1 MRSTADLADDQGNA
15 VRSCETQFRSFG
27 GRRAFAGRI
36 STVRCF
42 EDNVVL
48 RSVLEQP
55 GEGRVLVVDGDASLR
70 VALLGDRIAG
80 LAAAA
85 GWEGIVVNGAV
96 RDVAALKTL
105 DIGVKALG
113 SNPRRSAKTGAGDI
127 DIAVTF
133 GGVTF
138 APGEHLVADDDGIVV
153 LEDLPNDGP
162 GISASSARGA
172 RVPPIDN
179 SQPGH

>member
-1 MRSTADLADDQGNA
+1 MRSTADLADEQGDA
-15 VRSCETQFRSFG
+15 VRTCQTQFRNFG
-27 GRRAFAGRI
+27 GRRAFEGRI

-48 RSVLEQP
+48 GSVLEQP
-55 GEGRVLVVDGDASLR
+55 GEGRVLVVDGGASLR

-85 GWEGIVVNGAV
+85 GWEGIVINGAV
-96 RDVAALKTL
+96 RDVATL
-105 DIGVKALG
+105 ARLEIGVKALG
-113 SNPRRSAKTGAGDI
+113 SNPRRSAKTGAGGT

-153 LEDLPNDGP
+153 LEDPPNG
-162 GISASSARGA
+162 
-172 RVPPIDN
+172 
-179 SQPGH
+179 

>member
-1 MRSTADLADDQGNA
+1 MVRSTADLADEQGEG
-15 VRSCETQFRSFG
+15 VRSCGAQLRSFG
-27 GRRAFAGRI
+27 GRRAFEGLI

-42 EDNVVL
+42 EDNSVM

-55 GEGRVLVVDGDASLR
+55 GEGRVLVVDGGASLR

-85 GWEGIVVNGAV
+85 GWEGIVINGAV
-96 RDVAALKTL
+96 RDVAALAML
-105 DIGVKALG
+105 DVGVKALG
-113 SNPRRSAKTGAGDI
+113 SNPRRSSKTGAGRT

-133 GGVTF
+133 GDVTF

-153 LEDLPNDGP
+153 LEEAPND
-162 GISASSARGA
+162 
-172 RVPPIDN
+172 
-179 SQPGH
+179 

>member
-1 MRSTADLADDQGNA
+1 MRSTADLADEQGDA
-15 VRSCETQFRSFG
+15 VRTCQTQFRNFG
-27 GRRAFAGRI
+27 GRRAFEGRI

-48 RSVLEQP
+48 GSVLEQP
-55 GEGRVLVVDGDASLR
+55 GEGRVLVVDGGASLR

-85 GWEGIVVNGAV
+85 GWQGIVINGAV
-96 RDVAALKTL
+96 RDVATL
-105 DIGVKALG
+105 ARLEIGVKALG
-113 SNPRRSAKTGAGDI
+113 SNPRRSDKTGAGGT

-153 LEDLPNDGP
+153 LEAPSD
-162 GISASSARGA
+162 
-172 RVPPIDN
+172 
-179 SQPGH
+179 

>member
-1 MRSTADLADDQGNA
+1 MVRSTADLADEHGDA

-27 GRRAFAGRI
+27 GRRAFEGRI

-42 EDNVVL
+42 EDNAML

-55 GEGRVLVVDGDASLR
+55 GEGRVLVVDGGASLR

-80 LAAAA
+80 LAATT
-85 GWEGIVVNGAV
+85 GWEGIVINGAV
-96 RDVAALKTL
+96 RDVAALAML

-113 SNPRRSAKTGAGDI
+113 SNPRRSSKTGAGGTDVG
-127 DIAVTF
+127 VTF
-133 GGVTF
+133 GDITF

-153 LEDLPNDGP
+153 LEHLPKG
-162 GISASSARGA
+162 
-172 RVPPIDN
+172 
-179 SQPGH
+179 

>member
-1 MRSTADLADDQGNA
+1 MRSTADLADEQGDA
-15 VRSCETQFRSFG
+15 VRTCQTQFRNFG
-27 GRRAFAGRI
+27 GRRAFEGRI

-48 RSVLEQP
+48 GSVLEQP
-55 GEGRVLVVDGDASLR
+55 GEGRVLVVDGGASLR

-85 GWEGIVVNGAV
+85 GWEGIVINGAV
-96 RDVAALKTL
+96 RDVATL
-105 DIGVKALG
+105 ARLEIGVKALG
-113 SNPRRSAKTGAGDI
+113 SNPRRSAKTGAGGT

-153 LEDLPNDGP
+153 LENPPNG
-162 GISASSARGA
+162 
-172 RVPPIDN
+172 
-179 SQPGH
+179 

>member
-1 MRSTADLADDQGNA
+1 MRSTADLADEQGDA

-27 GRRAFAGRI
+27 RRRAFEGSI

-42 EDNVVL
+42 EDNVML

-55 GEGRVLVVDGDASLR
+55 GGGRVLVVDGGASLR

-85 GWEGIVVNGAV
+85 GWDGIVINGAV
-96 RDVAALKTL
+96 RDVARLTAI

-113 SNPRRSAKTGAGDI
+113 SNPRRSSKTGAGEVD
-127 DIAVTF
+127 APLSF
-133 GGVTF
+133 GGVSF
-138 APGEHLVADDDGIVV
+138 VPGEYLVADDDGIVV
-153 LEDLPNDGP
+153 MKDRPE
-162 GISASSARGA
+162 R
-172 RVPPIDN
+172 
-179 SQPGH
+179 